1 MRALDGITV
10 LEFANYVSGPYAG
23 MMLADL
29 GADVIKIESP
39 DGGDPFRGW
48 GAADYSATFGSV
60 NRNKKSVVLDLKSAD
75 GLAAARALAADADVL
90 IENYRTGAMDRLGL
104 GYEELSKANPRLVY
118 ASITGFGRDGPYA
131 ERAGYDTVGQAMS
144 GLLSVLTDLSKPQPM
159 GISLSDHLTGM
170 MAAYGILGALMARNT
185 SGRGQRV
192 ETSLLAATIAFLGE
206 NAARFFETGKTPS
219 RETRARSAQVY
230 AFTDANG
237 QGVVVHLSSPT
248 KFWRGLTEVA
258 GHPEWQDDARFKT
271 KRDRQENYRVL
282 HGLLAEI
289 FATESRDHWLALLQQ
304 HDVPSAPIYTL
315 DQVFADPQVEHLGL
329 IRKIPHPKVG
339 HVSLVSGGVTLSET
353 PAEILT
359 TAPDLGQHTDEILA
373 RIGSSPVYGGGG
385 PRSGGGGGS

>member
-1 MRALDGITV
+1 MRALDGIVV

-29 GADVIKIESP
+29 GAEVIKIENP

-60 NRNKKSVVLDLKSAD
+60 NRNKKSVILDLKAPD

-90 IENYRTGAMDRLGL
+90 IENFRAGTMDRLGL
-104 GYEELSKANPRLVY
+104 GYDTLAAANPKLVY
-118 ASITGFGRDGPYA
+118 TSITGFGGTGPYA

-144 GLLSVLTDLSKPQPM
+144 GLLSVLTDLSNPQPM

-170 MAAYGILGALMARNT
+170 MAAYGILGALMARGKT
-185 SGRGQRV
+185 GRGQRV
-192 ETSLLAATIAFLGE
+192 ETSLLAASIAFLGE

-230 AFTDANG
+230 AFVDCDG
-237 QGVVVHLSSPT
+237 KGFIVHLSSPT

-258 GHPEWQDDARFKT
+258 GHPEWQEDTRFLK
-271 KRDRQENYRVL
+271 KRDRQKNYRVL

-289 FATESRDHWLALLQQ
+289 FATRSREHWLGLLLK
-304 HDVPSAPIYTL
+304 HDVPAAPINTL
-315 DQVFADPQVEHLGL
+315 DEVFADPQVIHLGL
-329 IRKIPHPKVG
+329 KRQIPHKKLG
-339 HVSLVSGGVTLSET
+339 HISLIGGGVSLSET
-353 PAEILT
+353 PPEIRAI
-359 TAPDLGQHTDEILA
+359 APDHGQHTDEILA
-373 RIGSSPVYGGGG
+373 RIGKARPK
-385 PRSGGGGGS
+385 